1 MPMNLQRSGR
11 RSGRSISLKSIRT
24 NKSPRSAVVPA
35 ARSLSFLKKKQKQ
48 KPKTN
53 DKRDDDT
60 VSLLDAGFKRGLE
73 NDVRMLT
80 SPPSPPVPV
89 GDVTIQT
96 RDTTSYAGYNDATT
110 YTASYTDEV
119 ETTYGTTIGDNND
132 DNDVRKS
139 KFVQGVGRLLGKHEG
154 FQAAPEEVKTE
165 FYESLN
171 QVAAVNAQME

>member
-35 ARSLSFLKKKQKQ
+35 ARSLSFLKKKKEKKQ
-48 KPKTN
+48 KTN
-53 DKRDDDT
+53 DKRDDDND
-60 VSLLDAGFKRGLE
+60 SLDAGFKRGVE

-110 YTASYTDEV
+110 YTASYTDDD
-119 ETTYGTTIGDNND
+119 ETTYDTTIGDNNNN
-132 DNDVRKS
+132 NDVRKS
-139 KFVQGVGRLLGKHEG
+139 KFVQRVGRLLGKHEG
-154 FQAAPEEVKTE
+154 FQAAPEKVKTE